1 MNNNIDPFYIA
12 YRGSFTNLL
21 KWIDLDSFWKVLLEQ
36 VDKDW
41 YIYITAEA
49 PPEQAAT
56 VDELKNFSQQM
67 DRHLRQEHKEDY
79 CGIVYVDSKT
89 EPSYIKIYDP
99 KNLGVVCG
107 IGREPIFPGWIL
119 SQLPPQSL
127 EHLPPLVDK
136 KKTWWR
142 RIFSFAY

>member
-21 KWIDLDSFWKVLLEQ
+21 KWTDLDAFWKVLLEPSDQ
-36 VDKDW
+36 DW
-41 YIYITAEA
+41 YIYATAEV

-56 VDELKNFSQQM
+56 VDELKNFSQYM
-67 DRHLRQEHKEDY
+67 DRHLHQQHKEDY
-79 CGIVYVDSKT
+79 CGIVYVDSKI

-119 SQLPPQSL
+119 SQLPPRSL
-127 EHLPPLVDK
+127 EYLPPLAGAAK
-136 KKTWWR
+136 PWWQ
-142 RIFSFAY
+142 RIFSL